1 VSGTGSKCSFSKSE
15 SVEMEWDNFS
25 RMSHKSKASVISKQS
40 SLNSDANHTRLVRLI
55 NEVDAPV
62 EFADLLAQHLLGLV
76 NKDGMADRG
85 IPKNYNIASA
95 VTHLVKLF
103 QRWARFTPL
112 TVLALDDVHFMDE
125 VSWQVVQTLV
135 QSTRNFLV
143 VCTSRPLNNYK
154 LTVNPEFWE
163 ELNGKFK
170 AEGRYV
176 YIELHRLGENDI
188 RAMIAKRLNLDEHE
202 IDESF
207 HRDVYTQSGGM
218 PAFANEILQS
228 ASRRNSI
235 GRQVNNRMGWTAS
248 DRGKGELTHAS
259 VGDMIV
265 HRLDNFDQLVRVVLN
280 LGAVLGSSFE
290 LRDIINVT
298 HRFANKSVDVQTG
311 YSQKIVNALNF
322 LVSEGILLEE
332 CLGGEDDGSII
343 NVVLATEP
351 EESAD
356 GQSLAE
362 SGSHYDG
369 QSGLSNDLVE
379 LDSFNTSKFQDKN
392 YTFCHDVWRTSI
404 LNLMLESRKKQIH
417 SIIATSLETH
427 ARTKAMDYGSQMK
440 VWHHWKAAGE
450 TGKAANLALSVGKR
464 FEELGLHD
472 QSIKLYEDTLELM
485 KEQDSDAADGIGG
498 MCVCFRFLPHDEEN
512 CLHVFSNFRV

>member
-1 VSGTGSKCSFSKSE
+1 M
-15 SVEMEWDNFS
+15 ME
-25 RMSHKSKASVISKQS
+25 I
-40 SLNSDANHTRLVRLI
+40 
-55 NEVDAPV
+55 DAPV

-85 IPKNYNIASA
+85 IPKNYNIASS

-103 QRWARFTPL
+103 QRWARYAPL

-125 VSWQVVQTLV
+125 ISWKVVQTLV
-135 QSTRNFLV
+135 ESSRNFLV
-143 VCTSRPLNNYK
+143 VCTSRPLANYK
-154 LTVNPEFWE
+154 LTVDPDFWD

-170 AEGRYV
+170 AEGRYM
-176 YIELHRLGENDI
+176 YIELNRLGEDDI
-188 RAMIAKRLNLDEHE
+188 RAMIAKRLNLDEQE

-235 GRQVNNRMGWTAS
+235 GRQVNNRMGWTVS

-298 HRFANKSVDVQTG
+298 HRFANKSVDMQAG

-343 NVVLATEP
+343 HVVLGAEP
-351 EESAD
+351 DEQPD

-362 SGSHYDG
+362 SESQYDG
-369 QSGLSNDLVE
+369 EPSLSNDLVE
-379 LDSFNTSKFQDKN
+379 EHDSINTSRFQDKS

-417 SIIATSLETH
+417 NIIATSLETQ

-440 VWHHWKAAGE
+440 LWHHWKAAGE
-450 TGKAANLALSVGKR
+450 TGKAANLALAVGKR

-485 KEQDSDAADGIGG
+485 KEQDADAADGIGG
-498 MCVCFRFLPHDEEN
+498 MCARF
-512 CLHVFSNFRV
+512 